1 AADLRPSGAMA
12 PPLRGVL
19 VLALE
24 QAVSGPLASRLLLD
38 QGATVV
44 KVERPGAGD
53 FARHYEHHSAGV
65 SSYFAWL
72 NHGKQSVAID
82 LKTPHGRD
90 IAHALAERADVVVQ
104 NYAPGAAGR
113 LGLGPRQLRR
123 RRPELVY
130 GSISGYGERGSYTDR
145 KAYDLLV
152 QAEAGVIA
160 VTGEPGRLAKAGV
173 SLCDIA
179 SGTALATGILGALV
193 ARGAGRGGATLSVSM
208 FDATLDWTAPTLG
221 LYLSTGVEPAPVGL
235 HHLHAAP
242 YGPFPCGDGGLL
254 VLCAQ
259 HDREWRELC
268 LRAFDRPDLAA
279 DERFVTTEGRMR
291 HRVELHAAI
300 DAVLATD
307 SAESWER
314 RVVAAGLAC
323 ARLRGV
329 AEVAAHPVVR
339 ERGLIQE
346 VHTEQGTART
356 PVQPI
361 RSSAATLGGGPRVP
375 SVGEHTD
382 RWLRRLGYTAGERR
396 DLYRTGAA
404 AAPVT
409 AARR

>member
-1 AADLRPSGAMA
+1 MA
-12 PPLRGVL
+12 LPLRGVL

-38 QGATVV
+38 QGARVV
-44 KVERPGAGD
+44 KIERPGPGD

-72 NHGKQSVAID
+72 NHGKESVALD

-90 IAHALAERADVVVQ
+90 IAHALAEQADVVVQ
-104 NYAPGAAGR
+104 NYAPGAASR

-123 RRPELVY
+123 RRPELIC
-130 GSISGYGERGSYTDR
+130 GSISGYGDRGPYTER

-179 SGTALATGILGALV
+179 SGTALATGILAALV
-193 ARGAGRGGATLSVSM
+193 ARGAGGGGAAVSVSM
-208 FDATLDWTAPTLG
+208 FEATLDWTAPTLG
-221 LYLSTGVEPAPVGL
+221 LYLSSGVEPQPVGL

-242 YGPFPCGDGGLL
+242 YGPFPCGDGAVL

-259 HDREWRELC
+259 HDREWRDLC
-268 LRAFDRPDLAA
+268 VRALDRPDLAA

-291 HRVELHAAI
+291 NRAGLHAALE
-300 DAVLATD
+300 AALSTD
-307 SAESWER
+307 TAERWEER
-314 RVVAAGLAC
+314 IVAAGLAC
-323 ARLRGV
+323 ARLRSV
-329 AEVAAHPVVR
+329 SEVANHPVVR
-339 ERGLIQE
+339 ERGLLQE
-346 VHTEQGTART
+346 VRTELGTALT
-356 PVQPI
+356 PQQAI
-361 RSSAATLGGGPRVP
+361 RSSAGRLGGGPRIP

-382 RWLRRLGYTAGERR
+382 RWLRRLGYTAAERR

-404 AAPVT
+404 AAP
-409 AARR
+409 RP

>member
-1 AADLRPSGAMA
+1 MA
-12 PPLRGVL
+12 PPLRGVV

-44 KVERPGAGD
+44 KIERPGTGD
-53 FARHYEHHSAGV
+53 FARHYEHHCAGV

-72 NHGKQSVAID
+72 NHGKQSVALD

-90 IAHALAERADVVVQ
+90 IAHALADRADVVVQ
-104 NYAPGAAGR
+104 NYAPGAASR

-179 SGTALATGILGALV
+179 AGNALALGILGALT
-193 ARGAGRGGATLSVSM
+193 ARGAGATVSVSM

-221 LYLSTGVEPAPVGL
+221 LYLSTGVEPQPVGL

-242 YGPFPCGDGGLL
+242 YGPFPCGDGGLI

-259 HDREWRELC
+259 HDREWGDLC
-268 LRAFDRPDLAA
+268 LRAFERPDLAA
-279 DERFVTTEGRMR
+279 DPRFATTDGRMR
-291 HRVELHAAI
+291 HRAALHAAI
-300 DAVLATD
+300 EEILAGG
-307 SAESWER
+307 SAELWEQ

-323 ARLRGV
+323 ARLRSV

-339 ERGLIQE
+339 ERDLLQE
-346 VHTEQGTART
+346 VATAEGTARI
-356 PVQPI
+356 PRQPI
-361 RSSAATLGGGPRVP
+361 RSSAASLGGGPRIP

-382 RWLRRLGYTAGERR
+382 RWLRRLGYTAAERR

-404 AAPVT
+404 AAPG
-409 AARR
+409 R

>member
-1 AADLRPSGAMA
+1 MP
-12 PPLRGVL
+12 PPLRGAL

-24 QAVSGPLASRLLLD
+24 QAVSGPLCSRLLLD

-53 FARHYEHHSAGV
+53 FARHYEHHAAGV

-72 NHGKQSVAID
+72 NHGKESVALD
-82 LKTPHGRD
+82 LKSPHGRD
-90 IAHALAERADVVVQ
+90 IAHALAERADIVVQ
-104 NYAPGAAGR
+104 NYAPGAASR

-123 RRPELVY
+123 RRAELVY
-130 GSISGYGERGSYTDR
+130 GSITGYGERGSYTER

-179 SGTALATGILGALV
+179 SGTSLALGILGAMI
-193 ARGAGRGGATLSVSM
+193 ARDRGRGGATIAVSM
-208 FDATLDWTAPTLG
+208 FEATLDWTAPTIG
-221 LYLSTGVEPAPVGL
+221 LYLATGVEPQPVGL

-259 HDREWRELC
+259 HDREWRDLC
-268 LRAFDRPDLAA
+268 VRAFDRPDLAA
-279 DERFVTTEGRMR
+279 DQRFTTTEGRMR
-291 HRVELHAAI
+291 HRPALHAAI
-300 DAVLATD
+300 EAVLSADT
-307 SAESWER
+307 AESWEA

-323 ARLRGV
+323 ARLRSV
-329 AEVAAHPVVR
+329 AEVATHPVVA
-339 ERGLIQE
+339 ERGLLEE
-346 VHTEQGTART
+346 VSTDAGTARI
-356 PVQPI
+356 PRQPI
-361 RSSAATLGGGPRVP
+361 RSSAAQLGGGPRIP

-382 RWLRRLGYTAGERR
+382 RWLRRLGYTAAERR

-404 AAPVT
+404 ATPGDPG
-409 AARR
+409 RR